1 VTEELDTTLEVE
13 GADDDAEI
21 IDGGSEDEK
30 VEGASEPH
38 RQSKKNSRRK
48 TKAIRSI
55 TFDRQSLSKEF
66 ITDPPINADKVSM
79 TITFSRSTGNFTV
92 SNMTLLERNEP
103 IVKAIKYN
111 LCEGFVLLEPVHTAF
126 KESKSKRRGFEGGGW
141 RRSDEKVEEDTGKS
155 NDDGI
160 VMLLADPGGIYKP
173 NLNLSQPTKE
183 PVLEELESNQVNS
196 PAVSDTNEAEASK
209 DESCEVKI
217 DSSANSPAVSD
228 TNEAEASKDES
239 YEVKID
245 SSANSPAVSD
255 TNEAEA
261 SKDESCE
268 VKIDSSDV
276 EQTPHIGQHVS
287 YTIES
292 RGNRNSADGPKRGD
306 LVTFAKGKNGKA
318 RDVRVKTKSA
328 ASRLKG
334 KLIELNAET
343 ETAVF
348 QSSVDKKLYDFNLK
362 EVVSCEAKLLK
373 KDDPIEGLLHDGKLV
388 GICRNADL
396 YLQTTITTGGRK
408 ERPRLNL
415 NVKNGLGGKII
426 AQSCMA
432 KGPDDS
438 LGFPPGWTS
447 RTSRYAPQDCEV
459 EQSLDSSD
467 IQSSKTTLNKDA
479 EPFVL

>member
-1 VTEELDTTLEVE
+1 
-13 GADDDAEI
+13 
-21 IDGGSEDEK
+21 
-30 VEGASEPH
+30 
-38 RQSKKNSRRK
+38 
-48 TKAIRSI
+48 
-55 TFDRQSLSKEF
+55 
-66 ITDPPINADKVSM
+66 M
-79 TITFSRSTGNFTV
+79 
-92 SNMTLLERNEP
+92 
-103 IVKAIKYN
+103 
-111 LCEGFVLLEPVHTAF
+111 
-126 KESKSKRRGFEGGGW
+126 
-141 RRSDEKVEEDTGKS
+141 
-155 NDDGI
+155 
-160 VMLLADPGGIYKP
+160 
-173 NLNLSQPTKE
+173 
-183 PVLEELESNQVNS
+183 
-196 PAVSDTNEAEASK
+196 
-209 DESCEVKI
+209 
-217 DSSANSPAVSD
+217 
-228 TNEAEASKDES
+228 
-239 YEVKID
+239 KID